1 MQLSHIDGWITLLC
15 DQKVLY
21 YCSGVFCF
29 ADCSDLK
36 GVKVVFGRKCSV
48 ASCKPRTIDALHCKY
63 MKAILCPMKHSDKC
77 TYSVILFFSK
87 ISILQLR
94 FPFCGAGSG
103 AMASSSRLPRSGNAM
118 VSFS

>member
-1 MQLSHIDGWITLLC
+1 MQLSHIDGWVTLLC

-77 TYSVILFFSK
+77 TYSVDRHSRRDSLA
-87 ISILQLR
+87 Q
-94 FPFCGAGSG
+94 CHNGS
-103 AMASSSRLPRSGNAM
+103 SNDRR
-118 VSFS
+118 

>member
-48 ASCKPRTIDALHCKY
+48 ASCKPRTIDALHICFGLD
-63 MKAILCPMKHSDKC
+63 MKRVLVLVLEPCFDHEGI
-77 TYSVILFFSK
+77 Y
-87 ISILQLR
+87 LR
-94 FPFCGAGSG
+94 
-103 AMASSSRLPRSGNAM
+103 
-118 VSFS
+118 